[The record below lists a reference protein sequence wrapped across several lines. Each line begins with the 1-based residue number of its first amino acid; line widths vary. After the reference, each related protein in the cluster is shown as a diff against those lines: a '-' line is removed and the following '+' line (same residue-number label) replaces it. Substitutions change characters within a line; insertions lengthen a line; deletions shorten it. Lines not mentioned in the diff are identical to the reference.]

1 MRMTIGRIA
10 AAAILL
16 GSLFVAR
23 ADAQSGVTRATLGN
37 GMQVIVVSDPL
48 APVVTTMLNYRVGS
62 NEQSIDGQAHALEH
76 MMFRGSSNLS
86 VNQFMDSIGVTG
98 GNFDA
103 DTQDAITQYFFTV
116 PSQYLDIALKLERS
130 RASGLTIA
138 QSSWAQEKGAITQ
151 EVTQDNS
158 NATYRLFEK
167 MQQRMLAGTPY
178 AKNGLGTVTS
188 FAHQIDAKNLRAFY
202 RAWYHPNNAVFVIV
216 GDVDGPGTVAKV
228 KQLFG
233 DLPAAKLPARPAVHL
248 QALKP
253 ATTYR
258 DTSDQPYTAILIG
271 YRMPG
276 YDSKDN
282 AAAQILADVLNSQR
296 GDLFGLA
303 ASGKAYGTEFFVQ
316 GYRKV
321 SVGIAFAAVPT
332 TTKPEEA
339 AGWIRAVIAG
349 YRKNGVPADLVAA
362 AKLREVAQLEQNR
375 TSISD
380 LAQQWSEAVASQ
392 GLHSPDDMLDA
403 FSRVTSADVDRVL
416 RSALNDATAVT
427 AFAIPKNDGSTSSGS
442 GELAKENV
450 SIPPS
455 KHEPLP
461 AFARSVLDHLSVPKQ
476 TLAPQD
482 FTLSNGLR
490 VVVQPEHTAKY
501 VTVTGTILNNPQVQ
515 EPAGKDG
522 VSAIESQLLQYGT
535 TTYDRIAYQQQL
547 DAIAAN
553 VRAGTY
559 FTLGVP
565 SAGFER
571 GMQLLADQ
579 ELHPALDAKY
589 FTIVKTQVEK
599 GVVDE
604 EHSPGHLAQVA
615 LSDALYPAGDPLRRF
630 ATPATVGSVTLDDV
644 KAWHALA
651 YRPDLATIVV
661 TGDVTADQAKSVA
674 EKYFG
679 AWTASGPKPT
689 VYPSPVPLNAAKNVN
704 VPATGRVQSSVEL
717 VENIDLHRTD
727 AEWPAMQVANTALTG
742 GFYSSLLYHDLR
754 EVHGFAYFV
763 GSNVEAGKYR
773 STFRINY
780 ASDPQNVV
788 PAQRQVV
795 AVLDG
800 LRANGLESD
809 RLVRAKAL
817 LMGDVPIREASYQG
831 VGDLLLDYAYR
842 GLPLDQNLIDAK
854 NELDVTE
861 AQLKT
866 ALAKYVR
873 PNAFVRIVTGPAP
886 R

>member
-1 MRMTIGRIA
+1 MGMTIGRIA

-16 GSLFVAR
+16 AASLVAR
-23 ADAQSGVTRATLGN
+23 VDAQAGVTRATLPN
-37 GMQVIVVSDPL
+37 GMQVIVVNDPL
-48 APVVTTMLNYRVGS
+48 APVVTTMLNYKVGS

-76 MMFRGSSNLS
+76 MMFRGSSALS
-86 VNQFMDSIGVTG
+86 VNAFMDSIGVTG
-98 GNFDA
+98 GSFDA

-116 PSQYLDIALKLERS
+116 PSQYLDIALRLERA

-138 QSSWAQEKGAITQ
+138 QASWNQEKGAITQ

-178 AKNGLGTVTS
+178 AKNGLGTVAS
-188 FAHQIDAKNLRAFY
+188 FAHQVNAKNLRAFY
-202 RAWYHPNNAVFVIV
+202 DTWYHPNNAVFVIV
-216 GDVDGPGTVAKV
+216 GDVDGAATVAKV
-228 KQLFG
+228 KKLFG
-233 DLPAAKLPARPAVHL
+233 DLPSAKLPARPAVRL
-248 QALKP
+248 QPLKP

-258 DTSDQPYTAILIG
+258 DTSDQPYTAVLIG
-271 YRMPG
+271 YRLPG
-276 YDSKDN
+276 FDSKDN
-282 AAAQILADVLNSQR
+282 AAAQILADVLNSPR
-296 GDLFGLA
+296 GDLFALA

-316 GYRKV
+316 GYRKT

-339 AGWIRAVIAG
+339 AGWIRSVVDG
-349 YRKNGVPADLVAA
+349 YRKTGVPADLVAA

-375 TSISD
+375 ASIAD
-380 LAQQWSEAVASQ
+380 LASQWSSAVAAE
-392 GLHSPDDMLDA
+392 GLQSPDDMIDA
-403 FSRVTSADVDRVL
+403 FARVTPADVDRVL
-416 RSALNDATAVT
+416 RSSLVNATAVT
-427 AFAIPKNDGSTSSGS
+427 AFAVPKNDGSVSSGS

-461 AFARSVLDHLSVPKQ
+461 AFARSVLDRLSVPKQ

-482 FTLSNGLR
+482 LTLANGVRLI
-490 VVVQPEHTAKY
+490 VQPEHTAKF
-501 VTVTGTILNNPQVQ
+501 VTVSGTILNNPQVQ

-522 VSAIESQLLQYGT
+522 VSAIEAQLLPYGT

-559 FTLGVP
+559 FSLGVP
-565 SAGFER
+565 TAGFDR

-579 ELHPALDAKY
+579 ELHPAFDPKY
-589 FTIVKTQVEK
+589 FAIVKAQIAK
-599 GVVDE
+599 GVVDDE
-604 EHSPGHLAQVA
+604 RSPAHLSQVA
-615 LSDALYPAGDPLRRF
+615 LANALYPVGDPLRRF
-630 ATPATVGSVTLDDV
+630 ATPATIGDVTLDDV
-644 KAWHALA
+644 KAWHAVS

-661 TGDVTADQAKSVA
+661 TGDVTAEQAKTAV

-679 AWTASGPKPT
+679 AWSATGPKPT
-689 VYPSPVPLNAAKNVN
+689 VYPSPVPLNAAQNVN
-704 VPATGRVQSSVEL
+704 VPAAGRVQSSVEL

-727 AEWPAMQVANTALTG
+727 AEWPALQVANTALTG

-754 EVHGFAYFV
+754 EVHGFAYYV
-763 GSNVEAGKYR
+763 GSNVEAGKFR

-795 AVLDG
+795 AVLEG
-800 LRANGLESD
+800 LQKNGLEPD
-809 RLVRAKAL
+809 RLLRAKAL
-817 LMGDVPIREASYQG
+817 LMGDVPIREASYSG

-861 AQLKT
+861 ASLKS
-866 ALAKYVR
+866 AIAKYVR
-873 PNAFVRIVTGPAP
+873 PGAFVRIVTGPAP